1 MKSEKMTLIAKFLA
15 IKKTADLFKIIIGY
29 LIIIFFAL
37 LPLII
42 AIVGGYFEGIIKGH
56 PVNEGNSGIVSFGW
70 LAMLTIPGG
79 FVLLILYTKLYAK
92 NVMLFMKNRKKEH

>member
-1 MKSEKMTLIAKFLA
+1 MTLISKFLE
-15 IKKTADLFKIIIGY
+15 IIKTADLFKIIIGY

-42 AIVGGYFEGIIKGH
+42 AIVGGYFEGVIKGH
-56 PVNEGNSGIVSFGW
+56 PVNEGNSGIVSIGW

-79 FVLLILYTKLYAK
+79 FVLLILYTEVFEVLVIGFWNKDGFL
-92 NVMLFMKNRKKEH
+92 